1 MNFHSTEVIPTHHNT
16 LVDLADLVH
25 VMDDTL
31 ARGKVTKFVGAG
43 A

>member
-16 LVDLADLVH
+16 LVDLANLVH

-31 ARGKVTKFVGAG
+31 ARGRVTKSVGAC